1 MGKLRNTL
9 VKAMRDPNSAVYS
22 DNKIVIIKD
31 KYPKSEYHYLV
42 LPYEDIPSLNSCRYE
57 HKTILEY
64 MEIKACEF
72 AGMHRTSDE
81 FW

>member
-1 MGKLRNTL
+1 MGIFRNSLLRT
-9 VKAMRDPNSAVYS
+9 MHDPNSVVYS
-22 DNKIVIIKD
+22 DNKVVIIKD

-42 LPYEDIPSLNSCRYE
+42 LPYEDIPNLNSCRYQ
-57 HKTILEY
+57 HKTTLEY

-72 AGMHRTSDE
+72 AGIHRTCNE